1 MLNADGSRFAVAEVI
16 DEVLKVVEEIKARER
31 AKEPSEDGLR
41 AEIIAALARG
51 EDPVALRRRVYEAY
65 LKAEDSGRLEESARC
80 NELLNEWNDLIEE
93 MQK

>member
-1 MLNADGSRFAVAEVI
+1 M
-16 DEVLKVVEEIKARER
+16 
-31 AKEPSEDGLR
+31 
-41 AEIIAALARG
+41 
-51 EDPVALRRRVYEAY
+51 ALRRRVYEAY